1 MACVRRRAETAG
13 VASLTLLLA
22 AGAVL
27 VAWVVFRLER
37 AASRQRERGAAREV
51 LLAVQRGIVEGLP
64 DQGIPGWGEIYF
76 STIYDGREALR
87 RSVATRAAV
96 EQRNWDQVF
105 VVPTAPLELLAT
117 TSGGGLISEETVFA
131 ANFALWRV
139 MVFNQYVQQQ
149 GLFNALHAAEIL
161 DPATTEERLRT
172 LGIAA
177 GNLSEGLHLDGIG
190 HANAEGGWYDRL
202 KKAVA
207 SDIDRLG
214 ELSAER
220 WWRYGGERH
229 LLFGDVGVAAVF
241 IVALLFVVV
250 QALV

>member
-1 MACVRRRAETAG
+1 M
-13 VASLTLLLA
+13 ASLTLLLA

-27 VAWVVFRLER
+27 VAWVIFRLER
-37 AASRQRERGAAREV
+37 TASRQRERAAAREV

-76 STIYDGREALR
+76 STVYDGREALR
-87 RSVATRAAV
+87 RGAATRGAI
-96 EQRNWDQVF
+96 ERREWDQVF

-139 MVFNQYVQQQ
+139 MVFNQFVEQQAF
-149 GLFNALHAAEIL
+149 FNALHAAEIL
-161 DPATTEERLRT
+161 DPGTSAERLIT
-172 LGIAA
+172 LGVAA

-190 HANAEGGWYDRL
+190 RANADGGWYDRL

-207 SDIDRLG
+207 NDIERLG
-214 ELSAER
+214 ELAHES
-220 WWRYGGERH
+220 WWHHGGERH
-229 LLFGDVGVAAVF
+229 LLVGDVGV
-241 IVALLFVVV
+241 VVV
-250 QALV
+250 SIAVVVVAVRSFV